1 MREKESDLTTVWRQ
15 YQQGCD
21 YLSQQNIYAQTDEN
35 YRMYEGDQWY
45 GLESGDER
53 LPIYNIIAPI
63 IKYKVA
69 MVAQNGMSIHYSS
82 MNYQSTELHAQ
93 LTEICE
99 MLNKY
104 AAGTW
109 ERMKL
114 DKSSWDV
121 ILNACVA
128 GNDYLYFYQDGDELK
143 MEQIDNTN
151 IYFSN
156 EQERD
161 IQKQKYI
168 LIASRRFVSDI
179 REQAKQNGI
188 KKEDLDLIQPDDDTE
203 RQAGDSAKNEVKN
216 DEGKCISILKMW
228 KQDGCVHISRSVKN
242 LIYQKDT
249 RIDGMKLYPVAAMMW
264 EQKKGSARS
273 DGAVRFLIPN
283 QLEINKGLA
292 RMALSVKKTAYPT
305 LAVKVDAIENPA
317 ALDTVGATIEVNSQ
331 SVQDLDGI
339 IKYIQPAQMGS
350 AANNLM
356 NDMIST
362 TRDLAGAGDAV
373 TGQIN
378 PEKASGAA
386 IVAVRDAAALPL
398 NAAVANYR
406 QFVEDIALIWY
417 DMWVAYHP
425 NGMTVTVEDM
435 PVQIPAEALQEMKI
449 DVRVDVSATNPYSKY
464 AQEQTLEN
472 LMTAQRI
479 TFEEYVE
486 ALDDD
491 AAAPKG
497 KLMDI
502 LQKRQ
507 AQQQS
512 QMLQVQQIAER
523 LAQENGTLK
532 AQLGVPQQ
540 TGGGTIDRQSEVQG
554 V

>member
-1 MREKESDLTTVWRQ
+1 MREKEADLTTIWRQ
-15 YQQGCD
+15 YQKGCD
-21 YLSQQNIYAQTDEN
+21 YLSQQNIYEQTDEN

-45 GLESGDER
+45 GLESGSER

-69 MVAQNGMSIHYSS
+69 MVAQNGMTIHYSS
-82 MNYQSTELHAQ
+82 MNDRDPNMHAELMKV
-93 LTEICE
+93 CE
-99 MLNKY
+99 QLNKY
-104 AAGTW
+104 ASSTW
-109 ERMKL
+109 ERLKL
-114 DKSSWDV
+114 DKISWDV
-121 ILNACVA
+121 ITNACIA
-128 GNDYLYFYQDGDELK
+128 GNDYLYFYQDGDGLK

-151 IYFSN
+151 IHFSN

-168 LIASRRFVSDI
+168 LIASRRFVSEI
-179 REQAKQNGI
+179 RAAAAQNGV
-188 KKEDLDLIQPDDDTE
+188 KKEDLDLIQPDNDTE
-203 RQAGDSAKNEVKN
+203 HQAGDSAKTEVQG
-216 DEGKCISILKMW
+216 DDGKCISVLKMW
-228 KQDGCVHISRSVKN
+228 KQDGCVHISRSVRN

-249 RIDGMKLYPVAAMMW
+249 RIDGMKLYPLVSMMW
-264 EQKKGSARS
+264 EQKKGAARS

-305 LAVKVDAIENPA
+305 LAVKTDAIENPA
-317 ALDTVGATIEVNSQ
+317 ALDTIGATIEVSGQ
-331 SVQDLDGI
+331 SVQDLDDI
-339 IKYIQPAQMGS
+339 IKYIQPAQMGN

-356 NDMIST
+356 QDMITT

-386 IVAVRDAAALPL
+386 IIAVRDAAALPL
-398 NAAVANYR
+398 NAPIAGYR
-406 QFVEDIALIWY
+406 QFVEDIALVWY
-417 DMWVAYHP
+417 DMWTAYNP
-425 NGMTVTVEDM
+425 NGMEIVVDDTPVT
-435 PVQIPAEALQEMKI
+435 IPAEVLQEMKI

-472 LMTAQRI
+472 LMTQQLI
-479 TFEEYVE
+479 SFDEYVE

-497 KLMDI
+497 KLLDI
-502 LQKRQ
+502 LQKRKL
-507 AQQQS
+507 QQQN
-512 QMLQVQQIAER
+512 QMTQMQQIAEQ

-540 TGGGTIDRQSEVQG
+540 TGGGMIDRQPEIQG
-554 V
+554 I